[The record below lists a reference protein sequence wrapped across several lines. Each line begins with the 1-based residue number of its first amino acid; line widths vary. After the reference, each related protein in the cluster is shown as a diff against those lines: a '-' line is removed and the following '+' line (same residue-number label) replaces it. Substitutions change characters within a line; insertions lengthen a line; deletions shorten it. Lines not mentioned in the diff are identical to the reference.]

1 YDESFSILFSEKGL
15 SAMMYGTLQGSGG
28 GAADI
33 HPLGYY
39 ASLWA
44 WMKLFGGSIVS
55 ARIFSVLV
63 GTASLA
69 LIYAIARAAFD
80 EETALFSLAFAS
92 ALPFQIH
99 FSQEVRMYA
108 LLSLSL
114 LAAVYSYL
122 RAVKGD
128 WKWWILFAI
137 SSAAAQYIHNLAAI
151 HLAVFAFTPLAQKN
165 WKALKAFLLA
175 AAFAVLLY
183 LPWLIHLPSQVSK
196 VQSFYWVERPG
207 VEKVFTLFLVYLS
220 YPPLPGKWLAPVLL
234 LSTLVVTLAAYQTYL
249 AWRKKLPS
257 WKSGLWTAFLAFASP
272 LLLWLISQFVPIY
285 IERALL
291 PSHAM
296 FCVWLGW
303 AAVRGGIP
311 KPARVFLLV
320 SVFIA
325 AAAGFFP
332 HVHYTGFPYADFA
345 ALDRRIASA
354 RLEGDAIVHSSKL
367 SYLPAFYFN
376 AELPQ
381 LYIADPPAS
390 PTDTLAPAT
399 REVLKVRFEEDIQSA
414 AAGKRRV
421 WFIVYQQSLE
431 EYKQAGLT
439 HPHLEYL
446 EENFSLLFVEEWGD
460 LRLYLFEKKSAAA
473 KTRLYLQTGEC
484 TEGAE
489 ITSMVRS
496 ICELL
501 ASSNSVKT
509 SKTA

>member
-1 YDESFSILFSEKGL
+1 L
-15 SAMMYGTLQGSGG
+15 
-28 GAADI
+28 
-33 HPLGYY
+33 
-39 ASLWA
+39 
-44 WMKLFGGSIVS
+44 
-55 ARIFSVLV
+55 
-63 GTASLA
+63 
-69 LIYAIARAAFD
+69 IARALFD
-80 EETALFSLAFAS
+80 EETALLSLAFAS
-92 ALPFQIH
+92 VLPFQIH

-114 LAAVYSYL
+114 LTAVYSYL
-122 RAVKGD
+122 RAVRGD
-128 WKWWILFAI
+128 WKWWVLFGV
-137 SSAAAQYIHNLAAI
+137 SSAAAQYTHHLAAI
-151 HLAVFAFTPLAQKN
+151 HLAALAFTPLAQRN
-165 WKALKAFLLA
+165 WKILRALLLA
-175 AAFAVLLY
+175 SAFAVLLY
-183 LPWLIHLPSQVSK
+183 LPWLIHLPAQVSK

-207 VEKVFTLFLVYLS
+207 VEKAFTLFLVYLS
-220 YPPLPGKWLAPVLL
+220 YLPLPEKWLAPVFL
-234 LSTLVVTLAAYQTYL
+234 LSAWVVFLLAYQTYL
-249 AWRKKLPS
+249 AWRKKLPA
-257 WKSGLWTAFLAFASP
+257 WKSGVWTAYLAFAPP
-272 LLLWLISQFVPIY
+272 LLLWLVSQFVPVY

-303 AAVRGGIP
+303 AAARGGTP

-325 AAAGFFP
+325 AAAGFFQ
-332 HVHYTGFPYADFA
+332 HAHYNGFPYADFA
-345 ALDRRIASA
+345 ALNRRIASA
-354 RLEGDAIVHSSKL
+354 RRDGDAIVHSNKL

-381 LYIADPPAS
+381 SYIADPPAS

-421 WFIVYQQSLE
+421 WFIVYKQSLE
-431 EYKQAGLT
+431 EYKQAELT

-460 LRLYLFEKKSAAA
+460 LRLYLFEKKPAAA

-501 ASSNSVKT
+501 TSSSNVKT